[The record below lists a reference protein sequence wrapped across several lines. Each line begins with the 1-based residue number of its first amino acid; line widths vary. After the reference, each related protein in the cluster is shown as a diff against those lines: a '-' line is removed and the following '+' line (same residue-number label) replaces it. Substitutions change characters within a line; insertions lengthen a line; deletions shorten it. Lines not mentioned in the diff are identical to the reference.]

1 MSPTPTSRQA
11 PPAARIPS
19 ASAPIPLALSGSS
32 ARDAKSPSTYPSLH
46 QSLALLG
53 GLSAT
58 QFMRRHWQ
66 KKPLLIR
73 QAIAQLQ
80 PLQDRA
86 GWFAMAEREG
96 VESRL
101 VVQKG
106 DGQWSLRHGPFLR
119 RQLPPA
125 SRAGWTL
132 LLQGMDLHL
141 PAAHALM
148 QRFRFLPDARLDDLM
163 VSWASDGGGVGP
175 HFDSYDVFLLQAT
188 GQRRWRIGRQKDLS
202 LQPGVP
208 LKILQHFEPEQE
220 FVLEPGD
227 MLYLPPRWAHD
238 GVAVGGDCTTYSI
251 GFRAPQRGG
260 LAAELAQRMLDHY
273 GEDADDGEDA
283 EDGGG
288 TGNPDPVLYK
298 DPTQPATDTPA
309 AIPPALVSFAR
320 DGLQRLLQQPLALE
334 CALGE
339 VLTEPKPSVVFEAGE
354 LPMPWPPQAGLA
366 AGPEAPGLVLD
377 RRTRMMYD
385 SHHIFINGEAFRAG
399 GADARLMRKLA
410 DQRRLTARD
419 LARASEGAL
428 ALLGDW
434 LEAGWVELGAVSLT
448 P

>member
-1 MSPTPTSRQA
+1 MSQPRTPRRI
-11 PPAARIPS
+11 PAAS
-19 ASAPIPLALSGSS
+19 SPIPQALTGS
-32 ARDAKSPSTYPSLH
+32 AALDAQSPAVYPSLH

-53 GLSAT
+53 GLSPT

-73 QAIAQLQ
+73 QAIAHLQ

-86 GWFAMAEREG
+86 GWFALAEREE

-101 VVQKG
+101 IVQKG
-106 DGQWSLRHGPFLR
+106 QGEWSLRHGPFQR

-125 SRAGWTL
+125 SRPGWTL
-132 LLQGMDLHL
+132 LLQGMDLYL

-188 GQRRWRIGRQKDLS
+188 GQRRWRIGRQNDLS
-202 LQPGVP
+202 LQPGMP

-273 GEDADDGEDA
+273 GEDAE
-283 EDGGG
+283 EDGDSEGEMAG
-288 TGNPDPVLYK
+288 AVTGAGSPDPALYK
-298 DPTQPATDTPA
+298 DPTQPATGTPA

-320 DGLQRLLQQPLALE
+320 DGLQRLLQQPQALE

-339 VLTEPKPSVVFEAGE
+339 VLTEPKLSVVFQACQ
-354 LPMPWPPQAGLA
+354 LPAAWPPEPDQRAGA
-366 AGPEAPGLVLD
+366 RAGVGLGELVLD

-385 SHHIFINGEAFRAG
+385 KHHIFINGEAFRAG

-410 DQRRLTARD
+410 DQRRLTPREWG
-419 LARASEGAL
+419 RASEGAL

-434 LEAGWVELGAVSLT
+434 LEAGWVEWVR
-448 P
+448 